1 MALQLR
7 EKTDVKIFILYLLMN
22 IGKPIDLI
30 TLNDIVVQDEFVT
43 QFDFMDCISELV
55 DAGAVN
61 KLPLGDT
68 ELYNIS
74 HEGIIAA
81 RTLQSTL
88 LPQIREKSF
97 RSAVQLLSFK
107 RRGSKPSSRI
117 EQLPDG
123 RSRFVCAISDA
134 AGAYMETRFVFDTL
148 RQAERM
154 KYNFDENAE
163 FIYRGMLGLFSGE
176 VNYLAPEIESD

>member
-1 MALQLR
+1 MALQLK

-22 IGKPIDLI
+22 IGKPIDLV
-30 TLNDIVVQDEFVT
+30 TLNDIVVQDEFVN
-43 QFDFMDCISELV
+43 QFDFMDCLCELI
-55 DAGAVN
+55 DAGAVD
-61 KLPLGDT
+61 KIHFGRS
-68 ELYNIS
+68 ELYNIT

-107 RRGSKPSSRI
+107 RRGSKPSSYI
-117 EQLPDG
+117 EETGDG
-123 RSRFVCAISDA
+123 RYRLVCKIADSTC
-134 AGAYMETRFVFDTL
+134 AYMETSFVFETR
-148 RQAERM
+148 RQAERL
-154 KYNFDENAE
+154 KYHFDENAE

-176 VNYLAPEIESD
+176 VNYLAPEIDE